1 VTLSVNYRAY
11 GVTIASSMPLPELS
25 RSRDSTADLSVT
37 LERGRIDETG
47 WTWIQ
52 RGDGDDGSW
61 LDVAR
66 RTGAHRLRFD
76 SGGDFL
82 VSDGGRRVAVYA
94 GRSACQDTVRHLL
107 IDQVIPLTLSH
118 RGGVILHASAVALGI
133 DAVAFVGP
141 GGAGKS
147 TVSASLCRHG
157 ARLVSDDALV
167 VTLERGCL
175 MAQPAYAGVRL
186 WPDVADWVSAGGG
199 RARRPV
205 GAYTDKQRL
214 GTPHGIELADTPV
227 ALRRIYLLADDE
239 PRRPEIGRL
248 SPRAALMAL
257 LSHAYVL
264 DVADRDRL
272 VAHFSRVSA
281 ACPAADVRQ
290 LSYKRSLD
298 SLSSVRAAVLAD
310 ISEG

>member
-1 VTLSVNYRAY
+1 VTPSVNYLAY

-25 RSRDSTADLSVT
+25 RSHGGAADLSVT

-52 RGDGDDGSW
+52 RGDSHGGSW
-61 LDVAR
+61 LDVGR

-76 SGGDFL
+76 SGGDFV

-94 GRSACQDTVRHLL
+94 GRSTCQDTLRHLL

-118 RGGVILHASAVALGI
+118 RGGVILHASAVALGT
-133 DAVAFVGP
+133 DAVAFSGP

-167 VTLERGCL
+167 VTPEQGCL

-186 WPDVADWVSAGGG
+186 WPDVANWVSSGG
-199 RARRPV
+199 RAGRPV

-214 GTPHGIELADTPV
+214 GPPHGIELADTPV
-227 ALRRIYLLADDE
+227 ALRRIYLLVDDE
-239 PRRPEIGRL
+239 PQQPEIVRL
-248 SPRAALMAL
+248 SPREALMAL

-290 LSYKRSLD
+290 LSYKRSFDGLA
-298 SLSSVRAAVLAD
+298 SVREAVLAD